1 MVIDI
6 WSDIMCPFC
15 YIGKRHLEAALKQL
29 SEDVPVEINWHSYL
43 LDPNMVVPEKPQNPY
58 EYLAA
63 KKGME
68 LDESIEMHEYV
79 EEMAARAGLK
89 YRFDIARIANP
100 VNAHRLI
107 QLAKT
112 KGLGDAAEECFFSA
126 YFTEGK
132 DLGDHATMM
141 ELGIVIGLPED
152 EIAAVLS
159 SDAYLDAVQK
169 DLYDAQLMGIRG
181 VPFFLING
189 KVAISGA
196 QPVPDFVRVLKET
209 AANS

>member
-15 YIGKRHLEAALKQL
+15 YIGKRHLEAALREL
-29 SEDVPVEINWHSYL
+29 PAGTEVEINWHSYL
-43 LDPNMVVPEKPQNPY
+43 LDPKMVVPEKPQNPY
-58 EYLAA
+58 EYLAV

-68 LDESIEMHEYV
+68 LEESIEMHEYV

-89 YRFDIARIANP
+89 YRFDIALVANP
-100 VNAHRLI
+100 LNAHRMI

-112 KGLGDAAEECFFSA
+112 KGLGDAAEERFFSA

-132 DLGDHATMM
+132 DLGNQTTLM
-141 ELGIVIGLPED
+141 ELGIELGLE
-152 EIAAVLS
+152 ENEVAAVLS
-159 SDAYLDAVQK
+159 SEAYLEEVQR

-196 QPVPDFVRVLKET
+196 QPIPDFLK
-209 AANS
+209 ALNSVSIVP